1 MTYSHVLLGIN
12 TNGKKRYGW
21 SAGNSFSVQPR
32 WRRPRTYELEVE
44 QNCASLGC
52 VYPAHGSASNMTV

>member
-12 TNGKKRYGW
+12 TNGKKGMGGQWVTLSLAQPGW
-21 SAGNSFSVQPR
+21 HL
-32 WRRPRTYELEVE
+32 PRTYEIEVE

-52 VYPAHGSASNMTV
+52 VYLAHRSASNLTV

>member
-12 TNGKKRYGW
+12 TNGKKGMGGQRVIL
-21 SAGNSFSVQPR
+21 SLVQPR

-44 QNCASLGC
+44 QNCAGLGC